1 MTQKRTLVKH
11 HILLL
16 ALATPLSAWAFDSL
30 TVFGDSLSDTGNN
43 GRWTWD
49 GGQNKLYDEQ
59 LAERYGLALSPSN
72 KGGSNYA
79 AGGATATP
87 ELNPQDNTADQVR
100 QWLAKTG
107 GKADHNGLY
116 IHWVGGND
124 LAAAITQPAMAWQ
137 IAGNSAT
144 NAAAQVGLLVDA
156 GAGLVVVPNVPD
168 ISVTPILL
176 EAVIT
181 AGLGAAAPPALKAAL
196 DALAMGETPDS
207 ASRQQAIRKALLAA
221 AVTVSSDPSIQQLI
235 VEQLLAGYKTA
246 AGQASDLTDYY
257 NQMEEKG
264 LEQHGGNC
272 PCQY

>member
-1 MTQKRTLVKH
+1 MTQKRTLLKYG
-11 HILLL
+11 ILSL
-16 ALATPLSAWAFDSL
+16 ALAAPLSACAFDSL
-30 TVFGDSLSDTGNN
+30 TVIGDSLSDTGNN

-49 GGQNKLYDEQ
+49 SGQNKLYDEQ
-59 LAERYGLALSPSN
+59 LAERYGLELSPSSN
-72 KGGSNYA
+72 GGSNYA

-124 LAAAITQPAMAWQ
+124 LAAAIARPAMAQQ

-144 NAAAQVGLLVDA
+144 SAAAQVGLLLDA

-168 ISVTPILL
+168 ISATPMLL

-181 AGLGAAAPPALKAAL
+181 AVEAAIPDCAIAWVAASSNACFLSSLFGRATTRYPYVWKNMIESCPLSRRNGECQPLKSTL
-196 DALAMGETPDS
+196 
-207 ASRQQAIRKALLAA
+207 
-221 AVTVSSDPSIQQLI
+221 
-235 VEQLLAGYKTA
+235 TA
-246 AGQASDLTDYY
+246 YLCF
-257 NQMEEKG
+257 
-264 LEQHGGNC
+264 L
-272 PCQY
+272 

>member
-1 MTQKRTLVKH
+1 MTQKRTLLKYG
-11 HILLL
+11 ILSL
-16 ALATPLSAWAFDSL
+16 ALAAPLSACAFDSL

-49 GGQNKLYDEQ
+49 SGQNKLYDEQ
-59 LAERYGLALSPSN
+59 LAERFGLALSPSN
-72 KGGSNYA
+72 NGGSNYA

-124 LAAAITQPAMAWQ
+124 LAAAIAQPTMAQQ

-144 NAAAQVGLLVDA
+144 SAAAQVGLLLDA

-168 ISVTPILL
+168 ISATPMLL

-196 DALAMGETPDS
+196 DALAEGATPDF
-207 ASRQQAIRKALLAA
+207 ASRQQAIRKAL
-221 AVTVSSDPSIQQLI
+221 
-235 VEQLLAGYKTA
+235 
-246 AGQASDLTDYY
+246 
-257 NQMEEKG
+257 
-264 LEQHGGNC
+264 
-272 PCQY
+272 

>member
-87 ELNPQDNTADQVR
+87 ELNPR
-100 QWLAKTG
+100 IIRRIRYG
-107 GKADHNGLY
+107 SGL
-116 IHWVGGND
+116 
-124 LAAAITQPAMAWQ
+124 P
-137 IAGNSAT
+137 
-144 NAAAQVGLLVDA
+144 
-156 GAGLVVVPNVPD
+156 
-168 ISVTPILL
+168 
-176 EAVIT
+176 
-181 AGLGAAAPPALKAAL
+181 K
-196 DALAMGETPDS
+196 
-207 ASRQQAIRKALLAA
+207 R
-221 AVTVSSDPSIQQLI
+221 
-235 VEQLLAGYKTA
+235 
-246 AGQASDLTDYY
+246 
-257 NQMEEKG
+257 EEKPITTACIFTG
-264 LEQHGGNC
+264 SVETIWRRPSRSQLWRGK
-272 PCQY
+272 

>member
-1 MTQKRTLVKH
+1 MTQKRTLLKYG
-11 HILLL
+11 ILSL
-16 ALATPLSAWAFDSL
+16 ALAAPLSACAFDSL
-30 TVFGDSLSDTGNN
+30 TVIGDSLSDTGNN

-49 GGQNKLYDEQ
+49 SGQNKLYDEQ
-59 LAERYGLALSPSN
+59 LAERYGLELSPSSN
-72 KGGSNYA
+72 GGSNYA

-124 LAAAITQPAMAWQ
+124 LAAAIAQPTMAQQ

-144 NAAAQVGLLVDA
+144 SAAAQVGLLLDA

-168 ISVTPILL
+168 ISATPMLL

-181 AGLGAAAPPALKAAL
+181 AGRSGAPGAKSGVRCAGGGRYARFRQSATGDPQGAAGGGCNGKQQSIY
-196 DALAMGETPDS
+196 S
-207 ASRQQAIRKALLAA
+207 A
-221 AVTVSSDPSIQQLI
+221 
-235 VEQLLAGYKTA
+235 TA
-246 AGQASDLTDYY
+246 R
-257 NQMEEKG
+257 
-264 LEQHGGNC
+264 
-272 PCQY
+272 